1 MLHLTLLK
9 QLESLSNKIWIT
21 RKSRIRAE
29 DRLRKND
36 FLTQLLVNYYTLIVV
51 GLSIWTLYDSS
62 HAQLISVLL
71 IIASVLLFGLSIFL
85 TSRDFRGRSL
95 AFKDCYIKLDELYN
109 ETELLKAISVNL
121 SPQKIN
127 ELQKKYNDIIYS
139 VENHTSIDYFGVLN
153 DTNKIS
159 ARQKTYLYWRNFVKG
174 LTIFAIVIFPLILI
188 YIVIKV

>member
-1 MLHLTLLK
+1 MLHLTLLQ

-36 FLTQLLVNYYTLIVV
+36 FLTQILVNYYTLIVV
-51 GLSIWTLYDSS
+51 GLSIWTLYDNS

-139 VENHTSIDYFGVLN
+139 VENHTSVDYFGVLN

-159 ARQKTYLYWRNFVKG
+159 TTQK
-174 LTIFAIVIFPLILI
+174 
-188 YIVIKV
+188 